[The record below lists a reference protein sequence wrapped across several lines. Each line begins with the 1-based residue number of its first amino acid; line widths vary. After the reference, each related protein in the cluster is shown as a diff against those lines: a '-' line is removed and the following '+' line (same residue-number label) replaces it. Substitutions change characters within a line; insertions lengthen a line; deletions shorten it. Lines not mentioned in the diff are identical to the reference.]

1 MTELK
6 EQAELLYKHLSE
18 TDAKRIL
25 GIANGKYKIPDDID
39 ECNDEI
45 TEMFEMKKI
54 WGNFIWS
61 FEHMMSSLSR
71 HLWATITCFRSG
83 SAWLWQGRC
92 RQRNIFRKG

>member
-1 MTELK
+1 MLPWEKFMILLWKTWTGKRLERMTELK

-54 WGNFIWS
+54 
-61 FEHMMSSLSR
+61 
-71 HLWATITCFRSG
+71 
-83 SAWLWQGRC
+83 
-92 RQRNIFRKG
+92 